1 MNQIM
6 HENKL
11 KGSMNS
17 VFYVISD
24 WFMTLFI
31 ERPSY
36 DPSLLKC
43 SWYTVSMWYSSALWT
58 LADALAN

>member
-1 MNQIM
+1 MNP
-6 HENKL
+6 
-11 KGSMNS
+11 

-36 DPSLLKC
+36 DPSN
-43 SWYTVSMWYSSALWT
+43 TEV
-58 LADALAN
+58 DALAN

>member
-24 WFMTLFI
+24 WIMTLFI

-36 DPSLLKC
+36 DPSN
-43 SWYTVSMWYSSALWT
+43 TE
-58 LADALAN
+58 ADALAY

>member
-17 VFYVISD
+17 VFCVISD
-24 WFMTLFI
+24 WFTTLFI

-36 DPSLLKC
+36 DPSN
-43 SWYTVSMWYSSALWT
+43 TE
-58 LADALAN
+58 ADALAY